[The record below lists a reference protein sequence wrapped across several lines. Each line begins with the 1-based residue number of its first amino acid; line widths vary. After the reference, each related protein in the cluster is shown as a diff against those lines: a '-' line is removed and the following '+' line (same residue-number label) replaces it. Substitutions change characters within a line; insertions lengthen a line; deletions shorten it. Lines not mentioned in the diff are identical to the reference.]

1 MDLNVWPGAV
11 TTILFATLTASLA
24 ITSGR
29 SASFVGALAI
39 MIYLI
44 FATSLYLLPPSG
56 TK

>member
-1 MDLNVWPGAV
+1 MDLNFWPGAV

-29 SASFVGALAI
+29 SAWFVGALAI

-44 FATSLYLLPPSG
+44 FATSLYLLAPSG